1 MKYLRVGLVAI
12 CLLGITGIPDVDAQV
27 TPEANQAATT
37 SGESK
42 VKMPSKFERAQRL
55 DEMRYRHLWIA
66 YGLIWFLVFFFMFRT
81 HKLGRETSGE
91 LDELKRRLAELER
104 SDGTSS

>member
-1 MKYLRVGLVAI
+1 MKYLKVGLLAM
-12 CLLGITGIPDVDAQV
+12 CLYGITGIPNVNAQV
-27 TPEANQAATT
+27 TPTANQAATT
-37 SGESK
+37 SGESQ
-42 VKMPSKFERAQRL
+42 VKTPSKFERAQRL

-66 YGLIWFLVFFFMFRT
+66 YGLIWFLVFFFMFRP
-81 HKLGRETSGE
+81 HQLGRETSGE